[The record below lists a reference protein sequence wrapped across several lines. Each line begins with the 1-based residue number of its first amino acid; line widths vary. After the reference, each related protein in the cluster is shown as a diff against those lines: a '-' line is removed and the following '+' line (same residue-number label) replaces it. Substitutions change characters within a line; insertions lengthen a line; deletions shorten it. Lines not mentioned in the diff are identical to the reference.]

1 MTGPAKDAAVRPL
14 SGGCQC
20 GTVRNS
26 IHAPPQSLYH
36 CHCQMCRKIHG
47 AMFATFAVVPVA
59 ALVIEQGADQP
70 TTFESSPGNLR
81 KFCGRCGCQLFC
93 PDASRS
99 DVISFTPTTLDGGA
113 HPGHAAG
120 IERHIYVGS
129 KVPWYD
135 IDSRLPQHDTY

>member
-1 MTGPAKDAAVRPL
+1 MPAPTSTITPHA
-14 SGGCQC
+14 GGCQC
-20 GTVRNS
+20 GTVRYTV
-26 IHAPPQSLYH
+26 HATPQSLYH

-59 ALVIEQGADQP
+59 GLVIEQGADQLSS
-70 TTFESSPGNLR
+70 FESSPGTSRL
-81 KFCGRCGCQLFC
+81 FCRRCGCQLFC
-93 PDASRS
+93 TVASQPET
-99 DVISFTPTTLDGGA
+99 ISFTPTTLDEGA
-113 HPGHAAG
+113 HPGHLQE